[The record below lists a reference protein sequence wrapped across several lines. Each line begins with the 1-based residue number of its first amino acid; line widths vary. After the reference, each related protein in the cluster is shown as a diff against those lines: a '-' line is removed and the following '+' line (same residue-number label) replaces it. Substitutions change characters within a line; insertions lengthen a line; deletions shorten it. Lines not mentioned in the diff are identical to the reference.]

1 MCTSQHYLSFAI
13 VKVEEVIIKPLYYM
27 LKIFGQHRFYV
38 VDGTTAKV
46 QEGII
51 HTQLDF
57 AMLYH
62 EGTSLMQ
69 ITNNK
74 GPIRDPCGTPNE
86 MDRGLDVDPLT
97 TTLCV
102 LSDKLSGGW
111 GSEKPK
117 TKIRAREN
125 VPAKIYAK

>member
-1 MCTSQHYLSFAI
+1 
-13 VKVEEVIIKPLYYM
+13 
-27 LKIFGQHRFYV
+27 
-38 VDGTTAKV
+38 
-46 QEGII
+46 
-51 HTQLDF
+51 
-57 AMLYH
+57 
-62 EGTSLMQ
+62 
-69 ITNNK
+69 
-74 GPIRDPCGTPNE
+74 

-125 VPAKIYAK
+125 VPQKIYAKWNPKEKKFMHDKVLSLCAPRLKSGAKEARLIITWDQAQF